1 MSSTHVEDA
10 TRTEPRRAAILRAT
24 GTGTWEWKATD
35 GHVQPDQ
42 EWLAV
47 LGYGPGEL
55 DTTPEALFAL
65 VHPDDQSRLRRR
77 LRAYLDGTAAECECV
92 GRLRRGDGVYQWRRE
107 RCVVVERG
115 PDNSPRH
122 IVGLGTNIT
131 DPGPAGER
139 AHPWEHVFDQT
150 QFGLSVT
157 SVADDTL
164 IAVNNAYARMH
175 GYAVEEL
182 LGRHASLTCD
192 LPAEALGDLIRRINE
207 TGYVVG
213 EYQHRR
219 KDGTTFPTLHEVA
232 VVRDAQGTPVSRV
245 GFVIDVSARDAAV
258 AALRQSEER
267 FRAVYRNAPMG
278 IAIGDVDGQFQE
290 ANPVLCAMLGYTED
304 ELRTRLFRDLI
315 HPDDYDP
322 ERRRVNQV
330 LASGM
335 PSDLFEMRLVHRS
348 GAVVWAQI
356 GLSVIRGATPAST
369 HLLALVEDIT
379 ARRAAEGA
387 MRQREAE
394 LRTALEAADA
404 GTFAFD
410 MATGAIHFSA
420 RCRELY
426 GFAPD
431 EVITADKVT
440 TCTHPE
446 DRRLVADRF
455 DATVRTGADYDAE
468 YRVAVPGRTPRWM
481 HAKGRAIRDA
491 SGAVTQV
498 VGVKLDVTE
507 RKLTFSRVE
516 TSEERFRLVARA
528 TRDVLWDWNVL
539 TGDHWWSPNAV
550 ELFGYDPN
558 AEPSIDAWLS
568 RLHPGDRARVEALL
582 QSAFASSVESWDGEY
597 RFRLADGSYGEFLD
611 RGHVVRDEAGA
622 AIRMIG
628 AMTDVTELKR
638 AHRSLMAAHER
649 LQAASRDVHL
659 TESRERAALARELHD
674 EFGQLL
680 TAAKLSASSLR
691 AMPLDGLPAERRQ
704 QHDEKAASLCDVLD
718 MALHGVRNVA
728 TQLRPPALDQLG
740 LARAL
745 EGLAAQI
752 ERHAGLTCTIGIDKA
767 TRARV
772 FGPVEGAAIYRI
784 VQELVN
790 NVARH
795 AAATTVRVDLT
806 TADGHVHL
814 VVTDDGRGMPAEE
827 ARPAGTLGLKGLRER
842 AELLGGQIAIHS
854 QPGAGTSVHVTIPA
868 GDGA

>member
-1 MSSTHVEDA
+1 
-10 TRTEPRRAAILRAT
+10 
-24 GTGTWEWKATD
+24 
-35 GHVQPDQ
+35 
-42 EWLAV
+42 
-47 LGYGPGEL
+47 
-55 DTTPEALFAL
+55 
-65 VHPDDQSRLRRR
+65 
-77 LRAYLDGTAAECECV
+77 
-92 GRLRRGDGVYQWRRE
+92 
-107 RCVVVERG
+107 
-115 PDNSPRH
+115 
-122 IVGLGTNIT
+122 
-131 DPGPAGER
+131 
-139 AHPWEHVFDQT
+139 
-150 QFGLSVT
+150 
-157 SVADDTL
+157 
-164 IAVNNAYARMH
+164 
-175 GYAVEEL
+175 
-182 LGRHASLTCD
+182 
-192 LPAEALGDLIRRINE
+192 
-207 TGYVVG
+207 
-213 EYQHRR
+213 
-219 KDGTTFPTLHEVA
+219 
-232 VVRDAQGTPVSRV
+232 
-245 GFVIDVSARDAAV
+245 
-258 AALRQSEER
+258 
-267 FRAVYRNAPMG
+267 
-278 IAIGDVDGQFQE
+278 
-290 ANPVLCAMLGYTED
+290 
-304 ELRTRLFRDLI
+304 
-315 HPDDYDP
+315 
-322 ERRRVNQV
+322 
-330 LASGM
+330 
-335 PSDLFEMRLVHRS
+335 
-348 GAVVWAQI
+348 
-356 GLSVIRGATPAST
+356 
-369 HLLALVEDIT
+369 
-379 ARRAAEGA
+379 

-440 TCTHPE
+440 ACTHPD
-446 DRRLVADRF
+446 DRRLVAEQF
-455 DATVRTGADYDAE
+455 DATIRTGADYDAE
-468 YRVAVPGRTPRWM
+468 YRVVAPGRPPLWM

-491 SGAVTQV
+491 SGAVSQV

-516 TSEERFRLVARA
+516 ASEERFRLVARA

-558 AEPSIDAWLS
+558 AEPSIDAWRS
-568 RLHPGDRARVEALL
+568 RLHPDDGSRIEALL
-582 QSAFASSVESWDGEY
+582 LRAFASSVETWEGEY

-622 AIRMIG
+622 AVRMIG

-638 AHRSLMAAHER
+638 AHHSLMAAHER
-649 LQAASRDVHL
+649 LRAASRDVHL

-704 QHDEKAASLCDVLD
+704 QHDEKATNLCDVLD

-752 ERHAGLTCTIGIDKA
+752 ERHAGLACTVSIDKA

-795 AAATTVRVDLT
+795 AAATTVRIELT

-854 QPGAGTSVHVTIPA
+854 RPGAGTSIHVTIPA

>member
-1 MSSTHVEDA
+1 MSSTHVEGT
-10 TRTEPRRAAILRAT
+10 TRTEPRLAAILRAT
-24 GTGTWEWKATD
+24 GTGTWEWNVAD
-35 GHVQPDQ
+35 GHVQLDH

-47 LGYGPGEL
+47 LGYGPEDL
-55 DTTPEALFAL
+55 DTAPEALFAL
-65 VHPDDQSRLRRR
+65 VHPDDQPRMRRR
-77 LRAYLDGTAAECECV
+77 LRAYLDGTTAECECV
-92 GRLRRGDGVYQWRRE
+92 GRLRRRDGTYQWRRE

-115 PDNSPRH
+115 PDHSPRR

-131 DPGPAGER
+131 DLGQAGER

-157 SVADDTL
+157 SVADNTL
-164 IAVNNAYARMH
+164 IAVNDAYARMH
-175 GYAVEEL
+175 GYAIEEL
-182 LGRHASLTCD
+182 LGRPIGLTCE
-192 LPAEALGDLIRRINE
+192 LPAEELGEVIRRINE
-207 TGYVVG
+207 TGHVVG
-213 EYQHRR
+213 EYLHRR
-219 KDGTTFPTLHEVA
+219 KDGTTFPTLHEVSL
-232 VVRDAQGTPVSRV
+232 VRDAQGTAVSRV
-245 GFVIDVSARDAAV
+245 GFVVDVSARNEAE
-258 AALRQSEER
+258 AALRQSEAR
-267 FRAVYRNAPMG
+267 FRAVYRNAPVG
-278 IAIGDVDGQFQE
+278 IAIADVDGQIQE
-290 ANPVLCAMLGYTED
+290 ANPVVCSMLGYTED
-304 ELRTRLFRDLI
+304 ELRTLMFRHLI

-330 LASGM
+330 LTDGT
-335 PSDLFEMRLVHRS
+335 PSELFEMRLVHRS

-356 GLSVIRGATPAST
+356 GLSAIRGATPAST

-379 ARRAAEGA
+379 HRRATDDAL
-387 MRQREAE
+387 RQREAE
-394 LRTALEAADA
+394 LRTALQAADA
-404 GTFAFD
+404 GTFAFELS
-410 MATGAIHFSA
+410 TGAIQFSA

-426 GFAPD
+426 GFSPD
-431 EVITADKVT
+431 EPLTIDSIVAR
-440 TCTHPE
+440 THPD
-446 DRRLVADRF
+446 DRRRVDDEF
-455 DATVRTGADYDAE
+455 TATVRTGADYDAE
-468 YRVAVPGRTPRWM
+468 YRVLAPGREPRWM

-491 SGAVTQV
+491 RGTVTQV

-507 RKLTFSRVE
+507 QKLAFTRIE
-516 TSEERFRLVARA
+516 ASEERFRLVARA
-528 TRDVLWDWNVL
+528 TRDVLWDWNVV

-550 ELFGYDPN
+550 DLFGYAPN

-568 RLHPGDRARVEALL
+568 RLHPDDRARVEALVGGAL
-582 QSAFASSVESWDGEY
+582 ASSVETWDGEY

-611 RGHVVRDEAGA
+611 RGHVVRDEAGR

-628 AMTDVTELKR
+628 AMTDVTALTR

-691 AMPLDGLPAERRQ
+691 AMPLDGLPADRRQ
-704 QHDEKAASLCDVLD
+704 QHDEKAANLCDVLD

-752 ERHAGLTCTIGIDKA
+752 ERHAGLACAVTIDKA

-772 FGPVEGAAIYRI
+772 FGPVEGAALYRM

-795 AAATTVRVDLT
+795 AAAASVRVDLT
-806 TADGHVHL
+806 TADGLVHL
-814 VVTDDGRGMPAEE
+814 VVTDDGRGFPPESE
-827 ARPAGTLGLKGLRER
+827 RPAGTLGLKGLRER
-842 AELLGGQIAIHS
+842 VELLGGQIAIHS